1 MFMYMCICVCVCV
14 YMEVKMFVT
23 QSYLTLSDPWTAA
36 CQSPPSMGFSRQE
49 CWSGVPFPSAEHLPD
64 PGVEPTSPAL

>member
-36 CQSPPSMGFSRQE
+36 CQSPPSMGFPRQE
-49 CWSGVPFPSAEHLPD
+49 Y
-64 PGVEPTSPAL
+64 